1 MKNLILIAFGGA
13 CGALSRYWVV
23 NLINSF
29 NRGSHFPYGTLAVNL
44 VGSLLIGV
52 MYVLI
57 TERLVLHPDW
67 RSVAMV
73 GFLGAFTT
81 FSTFSLETIALLENG
96 QLLTAALYTTSSLA
110 FCFIAAW
117 SAIQLTRL
125 F

>member
-1 MKNLILIAFGGA
+1 MKNLLLIALGGA
-13 CGALSRYWVV
+13 GGALCRHWLVNAVNQLSQSRFPFGTLTV
-23 NLINSF
+23 NLLGSF
-29 NRGSHFPYGTLAVNL
+29 F
-44 VGSLLIGV
+44 IGV

-96 QLLTAALYTTSSLA
+96 QLLNAGLYTLGSLSLCMLA
-110 FCFIAAW
+110 TWC
-117 SAIQLTRL
+117 AISVARMV
-125 F
+125 